1 MAERDGTIV
10 IDTQIDTKGVD
21 AGSEKTEA
29 SLRRMA
35 QKVNDIGATAK
46 AALNKQI
53 DAFARLNS
61 QYDSQ
66 SEKIDALKRKI
77 AGYSDEYGEMQAKID
92 ETVKKLNDLE
102 MMQGVIKDA
111 VKDSAKRGTTFDTTQ
126 YKWVQEDISC
136 TGSCYPTKQRV
147 YGSPRR
153 SEEW

>member
-102 MMQGVIKDA
+102 MMQGVNEMF
-111 VKDSAKRGTTFDTTQ
+111 TL
-126 YKWVQEDISC
+126 ISL
-136 TGSCYPTKQRV
+136 
-147 YGSPRR
+147 
-153 SEEW
+153 